1 MEKLKEKLN
10 NVVKT
15 IDNLEKLFEN
25 EDISVIFAL
34 EELREQTK
42 SIMELCK

>member
-1 MEKLKEKLN
+1 MEELKEKLN

-34 EELREQTK
+34 EELREQIK
-42 SIMELCK
+42 SIME